1 MAKEDIEKPKGKKGG
16 MVLIIGIPKP
26 KKDEVK
32 KAARYGRQGGEGGE
46 RNRDIKDFQRLMNG
60 DALRRHLTGKRKMT
74 DEQADAVEQEY
85 ARAMGAEDFEEAQRM
100 FRENPEKRVPP
111 PGFKPREVND
121 KYAEM
126 AFSERRERVGKEKRF
141 KGMLNPKLFEPEGL
155 MGRDGITRED
165 MLAYQKTGLYDPND
179 PDAMKNARSWILNNR
194 DVKRPKREVSERS
207 RSRGRRG
214 QKRRKYGDYDP
225 GYDPELEAPDEAF
238 PSEYARSS
246 IEADDDD
253 FAPEEGE
260 VRYRTLHHDDK
271 EAGKAEGAE
280 RSADELRRE
289 AEMMGRLLT
298 ARGASDRAIED
309 AMQAIMEGR
318 RPTAQEI
325 GEDERQSPMMGG
337 ARVGGGRGLEPAR
350 IGDGNI
356 PISDLHMMANKV
368 KSGGG
373 LSNKERR
380 SLRDLF
386 NDLELGYELYED
398 DFKERFGLDFQ
409 LDEDAGEEDYD
420 RAVNRL
426 FNSPKGHHNKGLAK
440 LINFMIEVGE
450 DYYRQPIP
458 FRDQFPRQPGAGR
471 PMRDMTMQGEEPRGT
486 KPGEDFGEE
495 NFNPRQQAET
505 TLQNIRYAGGAE
517 VDPDPLPGQR
527 TGGGARVTSR
537 GGGQTTMARP
547 RRNVEQEFDQP
558 IDAAMQRFLSP
569 QEEDAELRARGQDI
583 FTSFD
588 NPRDV
593 MSTAFS
599 LLKNKDENVED
610 AFMDQCSRC
619 GAMMTPQQSRNH
631 RCR

>member
-1 MAKEDIEKPKGKKGG
+1 MMAKEDIEKPKGKKGG

-26 KKDEVK
+26 KKGEVK

-111 PGFKPREVND
+111 SGFRPREVND

-126 AFSERRERVGKEKRF
+126 AFSERRESAGKEKRF

-179 PDAMKNARSWILNNR
+179 PDAMRNARRWILNNR
-194 DVKRPKREVSERS
+194 DVEPPTRDGER
-207 RSRGRRG
+207 GE
-214 QKRRKYGDYDP
+214 P
-225 GYDPELEAPDEAF
+225 V
-238 PSEYARSS
+238 SEYAMY
-246 IEADDDD
+246 DDDD
-253 FAPEEGE
+253 AFGRDDDEEDL
-260 VRYRTLHHDDK
+260 RYP
-271 EAGKAEGAE
+271 
-280 RSADELRRE
+280 SADRLRQE

-298 ARGASDRAIED
+298 ARGASDRTIED

-318 RPTAQEI
+318 KPTAQEI
-325 GEDERQSPMMGG
+325 GEDEDAAPMS
-337 ARVGGGRGLEPAR
+337 GGGSTHPYTTHGGGLEPTEIAGGMSIDDLER
-350 IGDGNI
+350 LAQRAERGGEEIEADEKKVLLRMLREFGLPGRGD
-356 PISDLHMMANKV
+356 
-368 KSGGG
+368 SGDSAEEEDKAFREKYGMPLYADPADPDG
-373 LSNKERR
+373 AAFHD
-380 SLRDLF
+380 DLF
-386 NDLELGYELYED
+386 SS
-398 DFKERFGLDFQ
+398 K
-409 LDEDAGEEDYD
+409 
-420 RAVNRL
+420 
-426 FNSPKGHHNKGLAK
+426 KGQKNHGLARF
-440 LINFMIEVGE
+440 IRDMTEYAERYMRDEVPSE
-450 DYYRQPIP
+450 SV
-458 FRDQFPRQPGAGR
+458 FARQPGAGR
-471 PMRDMTMQGEEPRGT
+471 PMRQQSMEDEPARNI
-486 KPGEDFGEE
+486 DFGVEGH
-495 NFNPRQQAET
+495 NPRQRAET

-527 TGGGARVTSR
+527 TAGGARVTSR

-547 RRNVEQEFDQP
+547 RRDVEQEFDQP

-588 NPRDV
+588 DPRDV
-593 MSTAFS
+593 MSAAFS
-599 LLKNKDENVED
+599 LLKGE
-610 AFMDQCSRC
+610 
-619 GAMMTPQQSRNH
+619 
-631 RCR
+631 

>member
-1 MAKEDIEKPKGKKGG
+1 MMAKEDIEKPKGKKGG

-26 KKDEVK
+26 KKGEVK

-111 PGFKPREVND
+111 SGFKPREVND

-141 KGMLNPKLFEPEGL
+141 KGMLNPKLFKPEGL

-179 PDAMKNARSWILNNR
+179 PDAMRNARRWILNNR
-194 DVKRPKREVSERS
+194 DVEPPTRDGER
-207 RSRGRRG
+207 GE
-214 QKRRKYGDYDP
+214 P
-225 GYDPELEAPDEAF
+225 V
-238 PSEYARSS
+238 SEYAMY
-246 IEADDDD
+246 DDDD
-253 FAPEEGE
+253 FGRDDDEEDL
-260 VRYRTLHHDDK
+260 RYP
-271 EAGKAEGAE
+271 
-280 RSADELRRE
+280 SADRLRQE

-298 ARGASDRAIED
+298 ARGASDRTIED

-318 RPTAQEI
+318 KPTAQEI
-325 GEDERQSPMMGG
+325 GEDEDPAPM
-337 ARVGGGRGLEPAR
+337 RGGGTAHPYY
-350 IGDGNI
+350 
-356 PISDLHMMANKV
+356 
-368 KSGGG
+368 GGG
-373 LSNKERR
+373 LEVDDDFRPGESEGRYTLGDFEEMARLVEQGKPLDKDEKEEQ
-380 SLRDLF
+380 SKLKALYDLF
-386 NDLELGYELYED
+386 SHYGLEVISESGDKEERNEEFKEKYGRPMYADPDDLARQGFYRDDDQKIPHELGDVYHD
-398 DFKERFGLDFQ
+398 DI
-409 LDEDAGEEDYD
+409 
-420 RAVNRL
+420 VT
-426 FNSPKGHHNKGLAK
+426 PKKGQPDHGLAR
-440 LINFMIEVGE
+440 LIRDSMEAVRMME
-450 DYYRQPIP
+450 RDDIP
-458 FRDQFPRQPGAGR
+458 SSPRFAAQPGAGR
-471 PMRDMTMQGEEPRGT
+471 PMRETGVPDEEPERNV
-486 KPGEDFGEE
+486 DFG
-495 NFNPRQQAET
+495 NPRHNPRQRAET

-527 TGGGARVTSR
+527 TAGGARVTSR

-588 NPRDV
+588 DPRDV

-599 LLKNKDENVED
+599 LLKGE
-610 AFMDQCSRC
+610 
-619 GAMMTPQQSRNH
+619 
-631 RCR
+631 